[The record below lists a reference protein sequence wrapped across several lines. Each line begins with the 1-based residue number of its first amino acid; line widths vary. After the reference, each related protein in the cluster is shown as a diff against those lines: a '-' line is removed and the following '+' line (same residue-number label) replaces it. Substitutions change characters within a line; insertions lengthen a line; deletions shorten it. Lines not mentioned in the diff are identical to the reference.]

1 MRWQV
6 TKNFSVQ
13 GNINNLFD
21 KTYDTNIDGSIVYGA
36 PRNVSLTANYQF

>member
-1 MRWQV
+1 M